1 MPLCMVSSLSCFGG
15 ERNKGLRVGEQP
27 CVAKRQIM
35 DTLSSD
41 IIKAQ

>member
-1 MPLCMVSSLSCFGG
+1 MAVCMVSCFSPFAG

-27 CVAKRQIM
+27 CVATWQIVG
-35 DTLSSD
+35 TLRSD

>member
-15 ERNKGLRVGEQP
+15 ERNKGLRAGERP
-27 CVAKRQIM
+27 CVADWQIM
-35 DTLSSD
+35 GTLRSD